1 MFKRAILHLDLDAF
15 FVSVECLRNDALRGK
30 PVLIGGRSGRGVV
43 ASCSYEARRFG
54 IHSAMPMRMAL
65 RLCPDAIVVGGDM
78 EAYSRY
84 SNLVGEVIAD
94 DVPLYEKA
102 SVDEFYADLTGMDQH
117 FGCWRWSQE
126 LRDKI
131 MRETGLPISMGL
143 SINKLV
149 SKVGTSESKPNGSL
163 LVDPGTEQAFFDPLP
178 VRRLPSVG
186 KATHRKLSLMGI
198 RDVHTLRQI
207 PARLLVREF
216 GKHGMALSQKAHAHD
231 DRPVVPYRDQ
241 KSMSAERTFQVDTTN
256 VFFLKQELTR
266 MVSGLAYDL
275 RQKQKLTSCVTLKL
289 RYTDFNTYTKQLR
302 IPYTASDRQLIQ
314 HAHDLLDRLF
324 QRRQLVRL
332 LGVRFSGLVSG
343 RPQLDLFDDTDK
355 DNRLLHAMDQV
366 RKRFGKASISYG

>member
-1 MFKRAILHLDLDAF
+1 MFERAILHLDLDAF

-30 PVLIGGRSGRGVV
+30 PVLIGGSSGRGVV

-65 RLCPDAIVVGGDM
+65 RLCPDATVVRGDM
-78 EAYSRY
+78 EAYSKY

-126 LRDKI
+126 LRDKV

-149 SKVGTSESKPNGSL
+149 SKVGTSESKPNGSR
-163 LVDPGTEQAFFDPLP
+163 LVNPGTEQAFFDPLP

-216 GKHGMALSQKAHAHD
+216 GKHGMELSQKAHARD

-241 KSMSAERTFQVDTTN
+241 KSMSTERTFQVDTTN

-314 HAHDLLDRLF
+314 VAHDLLDRLF

-332 LGVRFSGLVSG
+332 VGIRFSGLVSG

-355 DNRLLHAMDQV
+355 DSRLLHAMDQV
-366 RKRFGKASISYG
+366 RKRFGKTSINYG

>member
-1 MFKRAILHLDLDAF
+1 MFERAILHLDLDAF

-30 PVLIGGRSGRGVV
+30 PVLIGGSSGRGVV

-65 RLCPDAIVVGGDM
+65 RLCPDATVVRGDM
-78 EAYSRY
+78 EAYSKY

-149 SKVGTSESKPNGSL
+149 SKVGTSESKPNGSR

-198 RDVHTLRQI
+198 RDVQTLRQI

-216 GKHGMALSQKAHAHD
+216 GKHGMELSQKAHARD
-231 DRPVVPYRDQ
+231 DRPVIPYRDQ
-241 KSMSAERTFQVDTTN
+241 KSMSTERTFQVDTTN

-343 RPQLDLFDDTDK
+343 RPQLDLFNDTDK

-366 RKRFGKASISYG
+366 RKRFGKTSINYG

>member
-1 MFKRAILHLDLDAF
+1 MFERAILHLDLDAF

-30 PVLIGGRSGRGVV
+30 PVLIGGSSGRGVV

-65 RLCPDAIVVGGDM
+65 RLCPDATVVRGDM

-126 LRDKI
+126 LRQKI

-143 SINKLV
+143 SVNKLV

-163 LVDPGTEQAFFDPLP
+163 LIDPGTEQAFFDPLP

-198 RDVHTLRQI
+198 RDVHTLRKI

-216 GKHGMALSQKAHAHD
+216 GKHGMALSQKAHARD
-231 DRPVVPYRDQ
+231 DRLVVPYRDQ
-241 KSMSAERTFQVDTTN
+241 KSMSTERTFQVDTTN

-275 RQKQKLTSCVTLKL
+275 RQKQKLASCITLKL

-314 HAHDLLDRLF
+314 QAHDLLDGLF

-343 RPQLDLFDDTDK
+343 RPQLDLFDDADK
-355 DNRLLHAMDQV
+355 DSRLLHAMDQV
-366 RKRFGKASISYG
+366 RKRFGKTSIGYG

>member
-1 MFKRAILHLDLDAF
+1 MFERAILHLDLDAF

-65 RLCPDAIVVGGDM
+65 RLCPDAIVVRGDM

-198 RDVHTLRQI
+198 RNVHTLRQI

-216 GKHGMALSQKAHAHD
+216 GKHGMALSQKAHARD
-231 DRPVVPYRDQ
+231 DRPVVPCRDQ
-241 KSMSAERTFQVDTTN
+241 KSMSTERTFQIDTTN

-266 MVSGLAYDL
+266 LVSGLAYDL
-275 RQKQKLTSCVTLKL
+275 RQKQKLTSCITLKL
-289 RYTDFNTYTKQLR
+289 RYTDFNTYTKQIR

-343 RPQLDLFDDTDK
+343 RPQLDLFDDADK
-355 DNRLLHAMDQV
+355 DSRLLHAMDQV
-366 RKRFGKASISYG
+366 RKRFGKTSIGYG

>member
-1 MFKRAILHLDLDAF
+1 MFERAILHLDLDAF

-65 RLCPDAIVVGGDM
+65 RLCPDAIVVRGDM

-216 GKHGMALSQKAHAHD
+216 GKHGMALSQKAHARD

-241 KSMSAERTFQVDTTN
+241 KSMSTERTFQIDTTN

-275 RQKQKLTSCVTLKL
+275 RQKQKLTSCITLKL
-289 RYTDFNTYTKQLR
+289 RYTDFNTYTKQMR

-355 DNRLLHAMDQV
+355 DSRLLHAMDQV
-366 RKRFGKASISYG
+366 RKRFGKTSINYG